1 MGKNRN
7 SSLLLVSSQ
16 SHGQRGQIET
26 EQARKTQAQFMKDCY
41 ISNHYPM
48 YDSMVYLK
56 GSGNN
61 EKSDLTL
68 HYKLS
73 DGTFN
78 AHMEYKG
85 RGYVSWGVSSDG
97 MMVPGDAIIG
107 LPDEANSQTN
117 PGKYSMLSK
126 TLAGV
131 KLMDNQNLM
140 NSVISQDTAF
150 TNLTFTK
157 FLVEDSN
164 DEEFTI

>member
-1 MGKNRN
+1 MG
-7 SSLLLVSSQ
+7 SSSKSYVRREQKEIASKSQ
-16 SHGQRGQIET
+16 
-26 EQARKTQAQFMKDCY
+26 KTQTERKIQNVMNNCY
-41 ISNHYPM
+41 KSTHYPQ
-48 YDSMVYLK
+48 YDNMIHLK
-56 GSGNN
+56 GSGEN
-61 EKSDLTL
+61 EKYDLSFHYTL
-68 HYKLS
+68 LKNQ
-73 DGTFN
+73 GTLK

-85 RGYVSWGVSSDG
+85 LGYISWGVSSDG

-140 NSVISQDTAF
+140 NGVISQDTAF